1 MGYCKL
7 CWCNF
12 IVLVVNLS
20 YTFSFC
26 DLSFVNSSFAG
37 LFKKMW
43 YYFFYINFILVLL
56 GLLLLLLSL
65 LLFFYVER
73 CLWNWSFFICSCS
86 CELLHVGM
94 HSAHLDFVISRLT
107 LMTSLLLLVLYC
119 DVSTLVVGDLTMEW
133 IRAPPN
139 PMVPPGGFL
148 FWRVHFFFKEGW
160 MTIVIRLK

>member
-1 MGYCKL
+1 MLFRWLNCFLFLSFY
-7 CWCNF
+7 
-12 IVLVVNLS
+12 VVNP
-20 YTFSFC
+20 FC
-26 DLSFVNSSFAG
+26 FC